1 MATEKKTFGEKS
13 DELLEKVEGFA
24 VNAIEDVKEVAKE
37 TVHDVKAKTEAVWD
51 KFTKK
56 N

>member
-13 DELLEKVEGFA
+13 DDLLEKVGEFTK
-24 VNAIEDVKEVAKE
+24 NAAEDVKDTA
-37 TVHDVKAKTEAVWD
+37 HDVKVKTEVAWD
-51 KFTKK
+51 KLTKK